1 MSSRSR
7 RAASPPPQPHDA
19 ILDAQQGVHQLVV
32 LQLLLFQLPAHL
44 LQVLLQHAF
53 EQEQLLVLHQ
63 GHDGLKGDAEAVQL
77 LDQQQV
83 SQLPLAVIAVVV
95 VFIPDLRAKN
105 TAFVIGP
112 QLMGRDVAHLGDAAD
127 GIQLFSFF
135 HGDPVLFHFPG
146 RGPGEGRY
154 RFRLRGRRAGAY
166 RS

>member
-63 GHDGLKGDAEAVQL
+63 GHNGLEGDTETVQL

-83 SQLPLAVIAVVV
+83 PQLPLAVIAVVV

-105 TAFVIGP
+105 TAFIIGP
-112 QLMGRDVAHLGDAAD
+112 QLVGRNITHLGDPAD
-127 GIQLFSFF
+127 GIQLLCFF
-135 HGDPVLFHFPG
+135 HGYPLLFLPAAKG
-146 RGPGEGRY
+146 AGER
-154 RFRLRGRRAGAY
+154 
-166 RS
+166 